1 LPPPED
7 SEFASFE
14 DSKMENSEIREI
26 PCPFCQKLFHK
37 RGNLNIHIRSVHEKK
52 KTERKHR
59 MRLNEGRAPSF
70 IRKKTDLGKTEAS
83 EVENEAPKFILNLRD
98 KKDKG
103 ASKNSTLPEL
113 LVHCDERF

>member
-1 LPPPED
+1 MLKIYSTEIKKEPNEFDFEVEDSPFNYNLEDSKTENEEIPGQIIGGIKPENIKLPPPED

-52 KTERKHR
+52 K
-59 MRLNEGRAPSF
+59 PF
-70 IRKKTDLGKTEAS
+70 ICDICQAAFAT
-83 EVENEAPKFILNLRD
+83 
-98 KKDKG
+98 KG
-103 ASKNSTLPEL
+103 
-113 LVHCDERF
+113 